1 MKEALILKTDICLYK
16 VPANIARLINAL
28 IDHDNYQKMHNA
40 RVSLLKM
47 GKTIIPQL
55 HKLVCS
61 DNSLL
66 RMEVAKLIQLKAD
79 KRSIKVLI
87 ALLDDREFDIRWVA
101 AEGLIRI
108 GRKSI
113 VPMLKAVRDG
123 RSSLIMNKSVHQVLA
138 SLLLE
143 EEKMQLMPLMQSL
156 ENYHGLHVTAPVE
169 ALRALKSIAFN

>member
-1 MKEALILKTDICLYK
+1 MKEALILKTDICLYN
-16 VPANIARLINAL
+16 VPANITRLINAL
-28 IDHDNYQKMHNA
+28 IDHNDYQKMNNA
-40 RVSLLKM
+40 RVALLKM
-47 GKTIIPQL
+47 GKSIIPQL

-87 ALLDDREFDIRWVA
+87 NLLNDREFDIRWVA

-113 VPMLKAVRDG
+113 VPMLKAVSAG

-143 EEKMQLMPLMQSL
+143 EEKNGLQSLMQSL
-156 ENYHGLHVTAPVE
+156 ENYHGLHETAPVE
-169 ALRALKSIAFN
+169 ALRALKTYM